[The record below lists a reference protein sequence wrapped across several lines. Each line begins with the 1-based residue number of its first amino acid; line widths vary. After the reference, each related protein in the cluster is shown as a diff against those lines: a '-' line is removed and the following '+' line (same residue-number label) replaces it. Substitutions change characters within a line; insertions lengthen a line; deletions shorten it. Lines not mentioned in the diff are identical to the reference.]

1 MATNEE
7 KPCSTCLQPISL
19 HSTYRIVIPKTR
31 ISDSRFAI
39 NTSTTSEYY
48 CYCVCTYLLASRKWD
63 EQINDFVISIVCF
76 LSKHLQVEA
85 SHENNCTID
94 NNFIDVRGRI
104 LHIP

>member
-31 ISDSRFAI
+31 ISDSRFAT
-39 NTSTTSEYY
+39 NTTTSEYY